1 MTNTNTNVNNF
12 SEAEVL
18 KLLQTHRLEVKINS
32 LHEYSKYILRAD
44 ISLLIKADKDTIIL
58 SDKQISTVL
67 FNENNADTVKP
78 LIKNVIEK
86 FRTMLLELNKIDVI
100 TDGQAVTHD
109 RYGLLRYNTIKVCFD
124 GYLLSKRNIN
134 ICASDLDSTIIEKVK
149 TLSKALTSH
158 LPYIL
163 YSDDKC
169 NDDYKKHMTDVN
181 ELFEKLAT
189 DLHNCKI
196 TKKSGDHL
204 FVNHKQLKKGCLC
217 TLLKVTK
224 KKGKVK
230 TGINDKAILNFI
242 NAYLLA
248 EYNNYRSTFMHELTE
263 NKNN

>member
-1 MTNTNTNVNNF
+1 MTDNNTNVNNF
-12 SEAEVL
+12 SDSEIL
-18 KLLQTHRLEVKINS
+18 KLLQTHRIDVKINS

-44 ISLLIKADKDTIIL
+44 VSLLIKVDKDTIVL
-58 SDKQISTVL
+58 SEKQISSVL
-67 FNENNADTVKP
+67 FNENNADSVKP
-78 LIKNVIEK
+78 ILKNVIEK
-86 FRTMLLELNKIDVI
+86 FRTMLIELDKLDVI
-100 TDGQAVTHD
+100 TDGKAVIHD
-109 RYGLLRYNTIKVCFD
+109 RYSLLRYNTIKVYFD

-134 ICASDLDSTIIEKVK
+134 ICASDLDSTIVEKVK

-169 NDDYKKHMTDVN
+169 NDDYKKHMTEVN
-181 ELFEKLAT
+181 ELFEKLAK
-189 DLHNCKI
+189 DLHNSKI
-196 TKKSGDHL
+196 TKKSGEHL

-224 KKGKVK
+224 KDGKVK

-248 EYNNYRSTFMHELTE
+248 EYNNYRATFMHDLTE
-263 NKNN
+263 NN

>member
-1 MTNTNTNVNNF
+1 MTNNNTNTNNF
-12 SEAEVL
+12 SDSEIL
-18 KLLQTHRLEVKINS
+18 KLLQTHRIDVKIKS

-44 ISLLIKADKDTIIL
+44 ISLLIKADKDTIVL
-58 SDKQISTVL
+58 SEKQISSVL
-67 FNENNADTVKP
+67 FNENNADAVKP
-78 LIKNVIEK
+78 ILKNVIEK
-86 FRTMLLELNKIDVI
+86 FKTMLIGLNELDVI
-100 TDGQAVTHD
+100 TDGKAIIYD
-109 RYGLLRYNTIKVCFD
+109 RYGLLRYNTIKIYFD

-134 ICASDLDSTIIEKVK
+134 ICASDLDSTIIEKAR
-149 TLSKALTSH
+149 TLSKALAAH

-163 YSDDKC
+163 DS
-169 NDDYKKHMTDVN
+169 NDVHNDEYKKHMTEVN

-196 TKKSGDHL
+196 TKKNGDHL
-204 FVNHKQLKKGCLC
+204 FVNYKQLKKGCLC

-248 EYNNYRSTFMHELTE
+248 EYNNYRATFTHELTE
-263 NKNN
+263 NN